1 MLPDACELGNTF
13 YAGCASNVLRARH
26 STRFPFSNAPVPSA
40 LLLLTALA
48 LGVPPTEPHLGTV
61 YNGRTGG
68 LRIATPREEKGI
80 EVDGV
85 LSEPAWRK
93 AALRKVNGS
102 VPGLLS
108 AVDNRDATFDGRQS
122 PVFTVLR
129 VQRDM
134 GTQSRGAFNRLR
146 GWLDFLFSYL
156 PTPDTVV
163 FFRYGN
169 TSRADRPGGTGALQL
184 NRGVFF
190 A

>member
-85 LSEPAWRK
+85 ISEPAWRK

-102 VPGLLS
+102 DPGLLS

-134 GTQSRGAFNRLR
+134 GTQSRGGLHPAARLAR
-146 GWLDFLFSYL
+146 L
-156 PTPDTVV
+156 PVLLPALAG
-163 FFRYGN
+163 YGGGVQVRN